1 MTHNYYVNNKL
12 LYEALVQYKLDR
24 QQVDDLRVPE
34 YIGECILLI
43 TQKLASRGNFHNYSY
58 KDEMISDGIENCLS
72 AVDNYNPEKFS
83 NPFGYFSRIA
93 WYAFI
98 RRIDREKRQNYL
110 KYKNYRKHLAEE
122 ELANMTGLA
131 VGTHYSAPTDEVMDE
146 VIRSYEESVRKKKE
160 SKKQKEEQGVDKF
173 IKR

>member
-1 MTHNYYVNNKL
+1 MTQHYVNNRQ
-12 LYEALVQYKLDR
+12 LYEALVQYKKDR
-24 QQVDDLRVPE
+24 QEVDDLRVPE
-34 YIGECILLI
+34 YVGKCILLI
-43 TQKLASRGNFHNYSY
+43 TQKLASRGNFNNYSY
-58 KDEMISDGIENCLS
+58 KDEMISDGIENCLA
-72 AVDNYNPEKFS
+72 AVDNFDPSKFD

-122 ELANMTGLA
+122 ELMSMT
-131 VGTHYSAPTDEVMDE
+131 VGHAPIGTITDDVMDE
-146 VIRSYEESVRKKKE
+146 VIRSYEESIRKKKE
-160 SKKQKEEQGVDKF
+160 SKRQKESQGVDKF

>member
-1 MTHNYYVNNKL
+1 MTQHYVNNKQ
-12 LYEALVQYKLDR
+12 LYEALVEYKKAK

-43 TQKLASRGNFHNYSY
+43 TQKLASRGNFNNYSY
-58 KDEMISDGIENCLS
+58 KDEMVSDGIENCLA
-72 AVDNYNPEKFS
+72 AVDNYDPSKFN

-110 KYKNYRKHLAEE
+110 KYKNYRKHMAEE
-122 ELANMTGLA
+122 ELLNMSKNINYYPG
-131 VGTHYSAPTDEVMDE
+131 SPTDDVMDE
-146 VIRSYEESVRKKKE
+146 VIRSYEESIRKKKE
-160 SKKQKEEQGVDKF
+160 SKREKERQGIDKF
-173 IKR
+173 IKGKT